1 VSPLDTATINVGTI
15 SGGSRYN
22 VVPGSCILEGT
33 IRTLNETTRDHIPQ
47 WLEGILKGLEQ
58 SAGITYEF
66 NYFRGYPVLMN
77 WPKPAELVRQTAQET
92 LGEEA
97 VMAHVEPDLT
107 AEDFGF
113 YLQKVPGAFL
123 WLGCSTPGTPAAGLH
138 NARCCPDE
146 KALEVGSRLM
156 AGVVIKALAALSADH
171 DFFQKDGSLS

>member
-1 VSPLDTATINVGTI
+1 MITKESVGSFDWKVS
-15 SGGSRYN
+15 
-22 VVPGSCILEGT
+22 
-33 IRTLNETTRDHIPQ
+33 
-47 WLEGILKGLEQ
+47 
-58 SAGITYEF
+58 
-66 NYFRGYPVLMN
+66 
-77 WPKPAELVRQTAQET
+77 
-92 LGEEA
+92 LGERVLTKEEFEA

-156 AGVVIKALAALSADH
+156 AGVAIKALAALSADH

>member
-1 VSPLDTATINVGTI
+1 MGTI

-97 VMAHVEPDLT
+97 VMAHVNRILRPKTL
-107 AEDFGF
+107 
-113 YLQKVPGAFL
+113 AFIFKKCQ
-123 WLGCSTPGTPAAGLH
+123 GPFCG
-138 NARCCPDE
+138 
-146 KALEVGSRLM
+146 
-156 AGVVIKALAALSADH
+156 
-171 DFFQKDGSLS
+171 

>member
-1 VSPLDTATINVGTI
+1 M
-15 SGGSRYN
+15 
-22 VVPGSCILEGT
+22 PGSCILEGT

-97 VMAHVEPDLT
+97 VMAHVNRILRPKTL
-107 AEDFGF
+107 
-113 YLQKVPGAFL
+113 AFIFKKCQ
-123 WLGCSTPGTPAAGLH
+123 GPFCG
-138 NARCCPDE
+138 
-146 KALEVGSRLM
+146 
-156 AGVVIKALAALSADH
+156 
-171 DFFQKDGSLS
+171 